1 MFPDHR
7 DHTQCCTDKGIAEVC
22 LSICRG
28 EIPDFAALPQLDQCL
43 GRIEDILWCAEDGQ
57 SKSRPCGWGGGGKH
71 QTLLP
76 YHS

>member
-1 MFPDHR
+1 M
-7 DHTQCCTDKGIAEVC
+7 G
-22 LSICRG
+22 RG
-28 EIPDFAALPQLDQCL
+28 GETPDFAALPQLDQCL

-57 SKSRPCGWGGGGKH
+57 SKSRPCGGGGGGGGEKY